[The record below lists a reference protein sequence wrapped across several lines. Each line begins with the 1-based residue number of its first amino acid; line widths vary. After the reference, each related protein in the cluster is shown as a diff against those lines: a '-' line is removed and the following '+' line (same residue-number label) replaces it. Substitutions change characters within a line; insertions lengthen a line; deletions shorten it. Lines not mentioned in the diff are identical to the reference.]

1 MKSKGDKLAVRFII
15 VMGFLGM
22 LGEVDMASP
31 ICKSWTLVHGTYAVR
46 DVGKWTWSKVVHPVS
61 LTTNEL

>member
-1 MKSKGDKLAVRFII
+1 MKAKGDKLAVRFII

-22 LGEVDMASP
+22 LGEVNMAFP

-46 DVGKWTWSKVVHPVS
+46 DVGKWSKVIHPVS

>member
-22 LGEVDMASP
+22 LGEVNMASP
-31 ICKSWTLVHGTYAVR
+31 ICEASTLVHGTYAVG
-46 DVGKWTWSKVVHPVS
+46 DVGKWSKVVHPVS
-61 LTTNEL
+61 LTTNES